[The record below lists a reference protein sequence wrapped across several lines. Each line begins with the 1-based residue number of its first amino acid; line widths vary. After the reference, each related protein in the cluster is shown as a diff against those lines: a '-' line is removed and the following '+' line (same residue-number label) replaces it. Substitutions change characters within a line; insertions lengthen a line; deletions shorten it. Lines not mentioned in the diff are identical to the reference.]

1 MKTVFVWL
9 ALMELLTPLTT
20 RAKLVDKIVAIVP
33 PITAFVAAGFEHCI
47 ANIYYI
53 PMGLFI
59 KAGAPASFWSSIG
72 KSPADFPQLTWIN
85 FFFANLL
92 PVTIG
97 NVIGGSIMVGAVYW
111 FVYLRNADPFKSRR

>member
-1 MKTVFVWL
+1 MCNALVCLAVWMCYG
-9 ALMELLTPLTT
+9 ARTT
-20 RAKLVDKIVAIVP
+20 IDKIVAIDSADQRHSSP
-33 PITAFVAAGFEHCI
+33 PASSTASPTSTI
-47 ANIYYI
+47 I

-59 KAGAPASFWSSIG
+59 KAGAPNSFWTSIG
-72 KSPADFPQLTWIN
+72 KTPADFPQLTWSN

-97 NVIGGSIMVGAVYW
+97 NIIGGSVMVGAVYW